1 MSNRFKKIFL
11 GVSISL
17 PFLFYCIYYYAI
29 MVKNAPYKFAEFE
42 NVTLKEGFGNNYNK
56 VYSSKSQEFQFLNTR
71 DSLVKNKVKLSKDD
85 LLFLHR
91 KAAELGFWNWP
102 SKMIGDTSGKS
113 PRFYLQFD
121 YQRKSKIIEIDAA
134 YEENIKLRDAAIELA
149 KTVDKAILDAD
160 DAQN

>member
-17 PFLFYCIYYYAI
+17 PFLLYCIYYYTI

-42 NVTLKEGFGNNYNK
+42 NITLKESVGKNFNK
-56 VYSSKSQEFQFLNTR
+56 LYSSKSQEFQFLNTR

-102 SKMIGDTSGKS
+102 TKMIGDTSGKS
-113 PRFYLQFD
+113 PRYYLQFD

-134 YEENIKLRDAAIELA
+134 YDQNIKLRDAAIELA

>member
-11 GVSISL
+11 GISISL
-17 PFLFYCIYYYAI
+17 PFLLYCVYYYTV

-42 NVTLKEGFGNNYNK
+42 NITLKESVGNNFNK
-56 VYSSKSQEFQFLNTR
+56 IYSSKSQEFQFLNTR

-91 KAAELGFWNWP
+91 KASELGFWNWP

-160 DAQN
+160 DVQN

>member
-1 MSNRFKKIFL
+1 MSDRFKKIFL
-11 GVSISL
+11 GISISL
-17 PFLFYCIYYYAI
+17 PFLLYCVYYYTI

-42 NVTLKEGFGNNYNK
+42 NITLKESVGNNFNK
-56 VYSSKSQEFQFLNTR
+56 IYSSKSQQFQFLNTR
-71 DSLVKNKVKLSKDD
+71 DSLVKSKVKLSKDD

-102 SKMIGDTSGKS
+102 SKMIGDPSGKS

-121 YQRKSKIIEIDAA
+121 YERKSKIIEIDAA

>member
-11 GVSISL
+11 GISISL
-17 PFLFYCIYYYAI
+17 PFLLYCVYYYTV

-42 NVTLKEGFGNNYNK
+42 NISLKESVGNNFTK
-56 VYSSKSQEFQFLNTR
+56 IYSSKSQEFQFLNTR
-71 DSLVKNKVKLSKDD
+71 DSLVKSKVKLSKDD

-91 KAAELGFWNWP
+91 KASELGFWNWP
-102 SKMIGDTSGKS
+102 AKMIGDTSGKS
-113 PRFYLQFD
+113 PRYYLQFD

-134 YEENIKLRDAAIELA
+134 YNDNIKLRDAAIELA

-160 DAQN
+160 DVQN